1 MFEGVKHSINAMV
14 GKPTVALK
22 HNVLIE
28 HIRDG
33 KIIDTRSIR
42 NLVVNAGKAQV
53 AGLING
59 ATSGAFTY
67 IAVGTGTTIPSATD
81 TALQAEIID
90 SGLARASATCTRI
103 TTSVTNDTA
112 QLVVTFNVTGTKA
125 VTESGVFNQST
136 GGTMLCRQ
144 TFSAINVQSG
154 DSLSITWKI
163 QVS

>member
-1 MFEGVKHSINAMV
+1 MFETLKHGIYAMV
-14 GKPTVALK
+14 GYPTIALK
-22 HNVLIE
+22 QNVLIE

-33 KIIDTRSIR
+33 KVIDTRNIR

-67 IAVGTGTTIPSATD
+67 IAVGTGATAPAAGD
-81 TALQAEIID
+81 TALGAEIID
-90 SGLARASATCTRI
+90 SGLARASATCTRV

-112 QLVVTFNVTGTKA
+112 QLAVTFNVTGTKA
-125 VTESGVFNQST
+125 VTESGVFNSSS

-154 DSLSITWKI
+154 DTLSITWKI